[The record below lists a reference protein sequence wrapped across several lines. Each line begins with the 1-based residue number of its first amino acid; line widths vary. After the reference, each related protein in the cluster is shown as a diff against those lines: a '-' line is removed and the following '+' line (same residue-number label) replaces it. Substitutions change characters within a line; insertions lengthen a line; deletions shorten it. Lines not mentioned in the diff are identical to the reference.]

1 MKNSVSLQ
9 DQMLDKKKV
18 TEHMISYIFMIL
30 ISLIE
35 CNGGSITRIL
45 SSNKQVLYINY
56 FSITVLVVIMLS
68 ELILIQ
74 IMNGIITKVV
84 EVIDSRNFEDDLDSQ
99 NSRFSVVSN

>member
-35 CNGGSITRIL
+35 CIGGSITRIL

-56 FSITVLVVIMLS
+56 ISITVLVVNMLS

-99 NSRFSVVSN
+99 NPRFSVVSN